1 MSFSLRYG
9 EQGVWYGTFSSLEDS
24 GLQQAVS
31 TRFGGVSE
39 NAYASLNLALHNGD
53 EVDKVLKNRDIFAR
67 GLGVDPAMLCTCEQ
81 VHGTAVFKVSKNEAG
96 AGSKTYETAISATDA
111 LITNEKG
118 LPLFL
123 FFADCTPILFFD
135 PEHRAI
141 GIAHGGWKGTV
152 GKIAQKTLL
161 AMKRE
166 FGTLADQCLVAI
178 GPSIGPCCYEVDAY
192 VKNQFVEAF
201 PAAEKQIISPGTSA
215 NKWMLD
221 LWAANRIQLEEIGV
235 KPDHIDVAGVCTKC
249 NADVFFSYRADN
261 GKTGR
266 IGALLCLK

>member
-9 EQGVWYGTFSSLEDS
+9 EQGIWYGMFSLLENA

-31 TRFGGVSE
+31 TRFGGVSDKE
-39 NAYASLNLALHNGD
+39 YASLNLALHNGD
-53 EVDKVLKNRDIFAR
+53 AIDIVLENRRRFAH
-67 GLGVDPAMLCTCEQ
+67 GLQIDPAMLCTCEQ
-81 VHGTAVFKVSKNEAG
+81 VHGTTVSRVGKKEAG
-96 AGSKTYETAISATDA
+96 AGSQTYETAIGVTDA

-135 PEHRAI
+135 PEHMAI
-141 GIAHGGWKGTV
+141 GLAHGGWKGTV
-152 GKIAQKTLL
+152 GKIAQKTVL

-166 FGTLADQCLVAI
+166 FGTCPEQCLIAI
-178 GPSIGPCCYEVDAY
+178 GPAIGPCCYEVDAY
-192 VKNQFVEAF
+192 VKDRFVEAF
-201 PAAEKQIISPGTSA
+201 PLREKQIISPGRDA
-215 NKWMLD
+215 GKWMLD
-221 LWAANRIQLEEIGV
+221 LGAANRIQLEEIGV
-235 KPDHIDVAGVCTKC
+235 KPEHIDTAGVCTKC
-249 NADVFFSYRADN
+249 NSDVFFSYRADH